1 MPDNINVMYWF
12 LPAMLLFF
20 LGIIRCVSCSDRV
33 VKKIDLFNAGVFS
46 CLFVIIGGWLI
57 YIMEQCSDDPSC
69 NYSPWKAFTLLYWQV
84 FDSLQRDSRC
94 CTVGNPSLRE
104 VTVGDDITVGDV
116 VSTQPPKYDEIS
128 LPPPYQSIT

>member
-57 YIMEQCSDDPSC
+57 YIMEQCSDDPLC

-104 VTVGDDITVGDV
+104 VTVGDV

-128 LPPPYQSIT
+128 LPPPYQSVT